1 MFLTNWKGTQNHQSD
16 KDSEQSNVSLFP
28 ATCTGPAT
36 GVRRKNNLECF
47 DAAGDATNSLA
58 MALEGVLLALALKSV
73 KARKRHKPE
82 VPRR

>member
-1 MFLTNWKGTQNHQSD
+1 MFLTNWKGAQNHQTD

-28 ATCTGPAT
+28 ATCTAAT

-47 DAAGDATNSLA
+47 DAAGDATNSLNL
-58 MALEGVLLALALKSV
+58 ALEGVLLALSLKSV